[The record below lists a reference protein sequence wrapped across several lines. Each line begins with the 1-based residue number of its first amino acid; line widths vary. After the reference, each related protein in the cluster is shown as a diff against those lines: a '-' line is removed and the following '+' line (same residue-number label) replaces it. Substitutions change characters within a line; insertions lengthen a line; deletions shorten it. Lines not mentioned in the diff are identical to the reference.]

1 MLELGIS
8 TLCDKQRLHRESWII
23 CGEDRYSV
31 NKGIEGWIRDVEEGC
46 RGRWDLRWIMI
57 MAGST
62 ENVIDG

>member
-31 NKGIEGWIRDVEEGC
+31 KKGIECWMRDVEEGH
-46 RGRWDLRWIMI
+46 RGRWDLGWIMI